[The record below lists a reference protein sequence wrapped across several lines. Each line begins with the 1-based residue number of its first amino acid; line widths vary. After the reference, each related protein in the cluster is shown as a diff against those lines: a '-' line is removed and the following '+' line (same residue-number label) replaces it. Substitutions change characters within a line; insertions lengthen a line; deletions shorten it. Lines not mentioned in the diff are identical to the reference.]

1 MFAVYL
7 HKQSGPQ
14 GSTAA
19 DRCQKLIL
27 LLCALCWLLV
37 VAVPAVAL
45 EPAEVVVIANER
57 SPDSLALAR
66 RYMRLRHIPADQL
79 VRVRTTL
86 AERCSRAEYEKE
98 IRRPVR
104 ATLER
109 LGPERRIRCL
119 VTMYGLPL
127 AVHAA
132 EAKSVGGVT
141 FTAHPGAA
149 DTRAAVDSELALVL
163 ADDYPLAGWLA
174 NPYFLGFRDQ
184 ETVVHRDQVLIVGRL
199 DGPDP
204 ATVRRLM
211 EDALAVERKGLQGAA
226 CFDARWRDQPLQ
238 PGADGY
244 RRYDA
249 ALHAAAS
256 MLRIGGRL
264 SGVHI
269 DDRETLFQKG
279 DCPRT
284 ALYCGWYS
292 LGRYV
297 DGFSW
302 ERGAVGYHLASGEC
316 ATLRT
321 PGSQVWCQRLIEEGV
336 AATIGPVNEPYLQAF
351 PPPDLF
357 FPTLV
362 EGWLSLGETYLVT
375 LPFLSWQMVLIGDP
389 LYRPFAPR

>member
-1 MFAVYL
+1 MNT
-7 HKQSGPQ
+7 SGANQQNGVQ
-14 GSTAA
+14 GSTGQR
-19 DRCQKLIL
+19 RCQKLIL
-27 LLCALCWLLV
+27 LVWVLCAL
-37 VAVPAVAL
+37 VAAPPAAAL
-45 EPAEVVVIANER
+45 EPAEVVVIANEEN
-57 SPDSLALAR
+57 PEGLALAR
-66 RYMRLRHIPADQL
+66 RYMRKRDIPADQL

-86 AERCSRAEYEKE
+86 AERCTREEFEAE

-104 ATLER
+104 VALDK
-109 LGPERRIRCL
+109 LGAGGRRIRCL
-119 VTMYGLPL
+119 VSVYGLPL

-132 EAKSVGGVT
+132 PGEQAG
-141 FTAHPGAA
+141 GAA
-149 DTRAAVDSELALVL
+149 DTRASVDSELALVL
-163 ADDYPLAGWLA
+163 ADDYPLAGWIA

-184 ETVVHRDQVLIVGRL
+184 ETPVDRDQVLMVARL

-204 ATVRRLM
+204 AAVRRLM
-211 EDALAVERKGLQGAA
+211 DDARAVERRGLAGAA
-226 CFDARWRDQPLQ
+226 CFDARWRDRPLT

-264 SGVHI
+264 SAVRL
-269 DDRETLFQKG
+269 DDREGLFQPG
-279 DCPRT
+279 DCPES

-292 LGRYV
+292 LSRYV
-297 DGFSW
+297 DGFTW
-302 ERGAVGYHLASGEC
+302 VRGAVAYHLASGEC

-362 EGWLSLGETYLVT
+362 EGWLSLGETWLVT
-375 LPFLSWQMVLIGDP
+375 LPYLSWQMVLIGDP

>member
-1 MFAVYL
+1 MNT
-7 HKQSGPQ
+7 SGVNRQNGVQ
-14 GSTAA
+14 GSTGKG
-19 DRCQKLIL
+19 RCQKLIL
-27 LLCALCWLLV
+27 LVWVLCALV
-37 VAVPAVAL
+37 VALPAAAL
-45 EPAEVVVIANER
+45 EPAEVVVVVNEEN
-57 SPDSLALAR
+57 PEGLALAR
-66 RYMRLRHIPADQL
+66 RYLRKRDIPADQL

-86 AERCSRAEYEKE
+86 AERCTRAEYEVE

-104 ATLER
+104 AALER
-109 LGPERRIRCL
+109 LGAGGRRIRCL
-119 VTMYGLPL
+119 VSVYGLPL

-132 EAKSVGGVT
+132 PGEQAG
-141 FTAHPGAA
+141 GAA
-149 DTRAAVDSELALVL
+149 DTRASVDSELALVL
-163 ADDYPLAGWLA
+163 ADDYPLAGWIA

-184 ETVVHRDQVLIVGRL
+184 ETPVDRDQVLMVARL

-204 ATVRRLM
+204 AAVRRLM
-211 EDALAVERKGLQGAA
+211 DDARAVERRGLAGAA
-226 CFDARWRDQPLQ
+226 CFDARWRDRPLT

-244 RRYDA
+244 RRYDSS
-249 ALHAAAS
+249 LHAAAS

-264 SGVHI
+264 SSVRL
-269 DDRETLFQKG
+269 DDREELFQPG
-279 DCPRT
+279 DCPES

-292 LGRYV
+292 LSRYV
-297 DGFSW
+297 DAFTW
-302 ERGAVGYHLASGEC
+302 VRGAVAYHLASGEC

-362 EGWLSLGETYLVT
+362 EGWLSLGETWLVS
-375 LPFLSWQMVLIGDP
+375 LPYLSWQMVLVGDP